1 MGAGTVSGHTDPAS
15 NPATEELHWPQV
27 RDWLQRHAQ
36 LLTED
41 RALLEEL
48 GLAVRPPNVI
58 EFGRPALA
66 RLEEAALREAEDRK
80 RVEAIA
86 RANFA
91 AQTQTHVATLDLL
104 EARNASDL
112 ARRLDAVAQ
121 GRFGLA
127 CASIAL
133 EKPGGIP
140 FGWKAL
146 EEGAVDGFLGPD
158 GLSWLGPNFGTLEPV
173 LGPAAESVRSVALIR
188 MAPQFAGGDAR
199 HALCVFGSLE
209 EDGFTSD
216 MGCELV
222 AFMARV
228 VERVAERWPVLS

>member
-1 MGAGTVSGHTDPAS
+1 MSGKTDPAAD
-15 NPATEELHWPQV
+15 PGTQEAHWPEV
-27 RDWLQRHAQ
+27 RGWLQRHPE
-36 LLTED
+36 LLTGD

-48 GLAVRPPNVI
+48 GLTPRAPNVI

-66 RLEEAALREAEDRK
+66 RLEEAVERETEDRK

-112 ARRLDAVAQ
+112 ARRLDGVAQ

-127 CASIAL
+127 CATVAL
-133 EKPGGIP
+133 EKPGAVP

-146 EEGAVDGFLGPD
+146 EEGAVDSFLGPN
-158 GLSWLGPNFGTLEPV
+158 GLSWLGPTFAELTPV
-173 LGPAAESVRSVALIR
+173 LGQGADTVQSVALIR
-188 MAPQFAGGDAR
+188 MAPQFAGEHAR
-199 HALCVFGSLE
+199 HALCIFGSSE
-209 EDGFTSD
+209 PDGFTAD

-222 AFMARV
+222 AFVARV